1 MTHAETCPVCGGKG
15 KIQELGSTAVDNKIC
30 QGCDGKGWVSV
41 QDNNVP
47 SWLYEPC
54 PPVFRKPV
62 EFGFPQIAGTEIE
75 HGIN

>member
-41 QDNNVP
+41 EDTPLLTSPYWTYLGYV
-47 SWLYEPC
+47 
-54 PPVFRKPV
+54 
-62 EFGFPQIAGTEIE
+62 GFNSKTAVQ
-75 HGIN
+75 